1 VIERHLVELEQ
12 MAIELPTEPITILAF
27 REITEASMMS
37 EQLIEVE
44 VLTEIALS
52 YPEKGE

>member
-1 VIERHLVELEQ
+1 